1 MSKRSFVIGTTAAVV
16 TAVSFV
22 GIQISNPSWAGFR
35 SSPKEVV
42 DEVWQI
48 VNREYVDATFN
59 QTDWEAKR
67 RELLDRDY
75 SNEEQAYEAIRE
87 ALEGLEDP
95 YTRFL
100 DPKQFASMQI
110 DTSGELTGV
119 GITLSANEETERLT
133 VVSPIEGSPAFEAG
147 VQARD
152 IITAIDGTSTEGMD
166 VNSAVNLIRGEEGT
180 PVTLS
185 ILRDDTEA
193 LEFEITRARIEL
205 QAVRHDL
212 RDEGGFQ
219 VGYMRLTQFSGNAAD
234 GMRAALKELESDGA
248 NGYILDLRS
257 NPGGLLY
264 SSAEIARMFL
274 DEGGIVSTV
283 NRKGIPDK
291 ISANRRS
298 LTDKPVVVL
307 VDGGSASASEILS
320 GALQDNSR
328 AIIVGTRTFGKGL
341 VQSVHSLTGGSGL
354 AVTIARYRTPNGT
367 DIDQKGITP
376 DIAIE
381 LTEADIERM
390 SENRDLVATP
400 EDPQYAMALRTLR
413 RRMAGETRAQVISSA
428 STITSA
434 SN

>member
-22 GIQISNPSWAGFR
+22 GIQIANPSWAGFR

-59 QTDWEAKR
+59 QTDWESKR
-67 RELLDRDY
+67 RDLLDRDY
-75 SNEEQAYEAIRE
+75 ASDEQAYDAIRE
-87 ALEGLEDP
+87 ALEDLDDP

-100 DPKQFASMQI
+100 DPKQYASMQI

-119 GITLSANEETERLT
+119 GITLSANEENERLT
-133 VVSPIEGSPAFEAG
+133 VVSPVEGSPAFKAG
-147 VQARD
+147 IQARD

-166 VNSAVNLIRGEEGT
+166 INSAVNLIRGEEGT
-180 PVTLS
+180 VVKLS
-185 ILRDDTEA
+185 ILREETGEELDFD
-193 LEFEITRARIEL
+193 ITRARIEL
-205 QAVRHDL
+205 QAVRHEM
-212 RDEGGFQ
+212 RDEGGYQ
-219 VGYMRLTQFSGNAAD
+219 VGYVRLTQFSGNAAE
-234 GMRAALKELESDGA
+234 GMRAAVKELETDGVD
-248 NGYILDLRS
+248 GYILDLRS

-274 DEGGIVSTV
+274 REGGIVSTI

-298 LTDKPVVVL
+298 LTDKPLVVL

-320 GALQDNSR
+320 GALQDNNR
-328 AIIVGTRTFGKGL
+328 AIIVGTQTFGKGL
-341 VQSVHSLTGGSGL
+341 VQQVHSLSGGAGL

-367 DIDQKGITP
+367 DIDKKGILP
-376 DIAIE
+376 DIEIE
-381 LTEADIERM
+381 MTDADIERL
-390 SENRDLVATP
+390 SNDRELVATP
-400 EDPQYAMALRTLR
+400 DDPQYATALKALT
-413 RRMAGETRAQVISSA
+413 RRMAGESRSQIISSSLTPA
-428 STITSA
+428 V
-434 SN
+434 N